1 MKEGEGLQL
10 EFNGVWSVVTEDGI
24 VFKQLWEIVRNLK
37 RFGDQKLNTA
47 AVDLTFQQ
55 LAQSFVDQGYI
66 VLCGQEVPVFPMR
79 DVDGVLVGVEIRIG
93 RTPPVFKTL
102 TEEEHDI
109 LETN

>member
-37 RFGDQKLNTA
+37 RFGDQKLNTV

-102 TEEEHDI
+102 TEEEHGQ
-109 LETN
+109 

>member
-1 MKEGEGLQL
+1 MKEGEGIQL

-24 VFKQLWEIVRNLK
+24 VFKPLWEIVRNLK

-47 AVDLTFQQ
+47 AIDLSFQQ

-66 VLCGQEVPVFPMR
+66 ILCGQEVAVFPMR

-93 RTPPVFKTL
+93 RTPPVFTTL
-102 TEEEHDI
+102 KESDDAHCD
-109 LETN
+109 